1 MNYKITYTNT
11 ISVEDYNA
19 LFRAVGWG
27 DCHSEQLANAIKNS
41 AFIASA
47 KDGELVVGA
56 ARIVWDGGDG
66 ALLRDVVVLPEYQG
80 YGIGKN
86 LVTKTIDFIRQSLH
100 PGWVVRYDLIAST
113 GKEIFYSKLG
123 FEIRSV
129 KDGGTAHM
137 RMNLQGNKHID
148 IEKEETK

>member
-1 MNYKITYTNT
+1 MDIIYKITYTNT

-19 LFRAVGWG
+19 LFCAVGWG
-27 DCHSEQLANAIKNS
+27 DCNPEQLANAIKNS
-41 AFIASA
+41 AYIVVA
-47 KDGELVVGA
+47 KDGERIVGA

-86 LVTKTIDFIRQSLH
+86 LITKTIDFIRQALRT
-100 PGWVVRYDLIAST
+100 GWVVRYDLIASA

-137 RMNLQGNKHID
+137 RMNLQK
-148 IEKEETK
+148 

>member
-1 MNYKITYTNT
+1 MTHSGIEKSQITYTNT
-11 ISVEDYNA
+11 ITVEEYNA

-27 DCHSEQLANAIKNS
+27 DFQPEQLTNAIKNS
-41 AFIASA
+41 TFIIVA
-47 KDGELVVGA
+47 KDGERIIGA

-80 YGIGKN
+80 HGIGRE
-86 LVTKTIDFIRQSLH
+86 LVKRTIDFIQQALR

-113 GKEIFYSKLG
+113 GKDGFYSKLG
-123 FEIRSV
+123 FETCSV

-137 RMNLQGNKHID
+137 RMNLHWKSD
-148 IEKEETK
+148 

>member
-11 ISVEDYNA
+11 IAVEDYNA

-27 DCHSEQLANAIKNS
+27 DCHPEQLANAIKNS

-47 KDGELVVGA
+47 KDGERIVGV

-80 YGIGKN
+80 YGIGRT
-86 LVTKTIDFIRQSLH
+86 LVTKTIDFIRQALR
-100 PGWVVRYDLIAST
+100 PGWVVRFDLIASA
-113 GKEIFYSKLG
+113 GKEGFYSKLG
-123 FEIRSV
+123 FEIRSI
-129 KDGGTAHM
+129 KNGGTAHM
-137 RMNLQGNKHID
+137 RMNLQK
-148 IEKEETK
+148 